1 MRGTVLKIIQQTC
14 GELGLPVPVEA
25 VSSKDTSVIQLVTML
40 DAAGYELCRTKEWQF
55 LDKVGTITSVAGQ
68 DAYDLP
74 DDFTKQ
80 INQTLWSSSLEL
92 TPVDGPIS
100 PQIWQTIKNGSLGSG
115 SEQSYRIQGDKM
127 LIDPIPDN
135 DGEIYNFEYISDGWV
150 QDASNNTVFKNRIIS
165 DQDKPLFDFWLLVKF
180 LKVKMWTAKGLNTT
194 EYQKEL
200 ARLFDSIAGTD
211 KGAPVLN
218 LSHSRGSML
227 LSNGNVPE
235 GNWRT

>member
-1 MRGTVLKIIQQTC
+1 MRETVLKIIQQVC
-14 GELGLPVPVEA
+14 GELGLPVPNEA
-25 VSSKDTSVIQLVTML
+25 VSSLDTSIIQLVTML
-40 DAAGYELCRTKEWQF
+40 NSAGYELCRAKEWQF
-55 LDKVGTITSVAGQ
+55 LNNVGVVVSVTGQ
-68 DAYDLP
+68 DSYDLP
-74 DDFTKQ
+74 EDFAKQ

-115 SEQSYRIQGDKM
+115 PEQSFRIRGNQM
-127 LIDPIPDN
+127 IIDPVPGN

-150 QDASNNTVFKNRIIS
+150 EDASDPTVFKNQITK
-165 DQDKPLFDFWLLVKF
+165 DQDVPLFDFYLLVKY
-180 LKVKMWTAKGLNTT
+180 LKVKMWTAKGLDTT
-194 EYQKEL
+194 EYQKEF
-200 ARLFDSIAGTD
+200 ARLFDSISGTD

-218 LSHSRGSML
+218 LSYSRGSML